1 MSCTHEV
8 DASNKECDESEFFWT
23 CCDSCDRELHNFNNK
38 QIAEDSADGVL
49 ENTFSHE
56 ALAHGIGKL
65 KYPNDEKAG
74 SEYSFDWADVLPEV
88 ENRMERILS
97 ELNNGDS
104 PRPLGCRIGELFNEI
119 GTAVRERLEI
129 PQDRF
134 SAEFT
139 CQFAFHEHKLDS
151 TGMNEGE
158 KPELVLVEH
167 HSLLPSVLLSWKHV
181 KVPVVFFHGDEQTVL
196 RKLLS
201 SAIHIW
207 SIQGY
212 RRRFVMEVAFYE
224 DYFELIC
231 FNPSGI
237 IHSKNSCISDAM
249 NLARLVLGLLFMS
262 PEDLGY
268 DPSVLF
274 DEEHSTL
281 VNQKKYSRKVVCGL
295 TSHFNISATTCVI
308 AERSG
313 ELYTIKDVWLDGEE
327 NDDGPFEVQI
337 LRRISDVEN
346 VPRLVDHERV
356 KTRHGAEDST
366 NPFGKTD
373 ESFYLPTRFHH
384 RYVMKPAG
392 THLDRFISLEEIV
405 SAIRDIVKV
414 IKDLLERRIVH
425 GDISFYNIVLAP
437 NAESPTSLRKGCV
450 VDFVHAVDLDR
461 GIESKVLVNPWF
473 CPQYLAGAI
482 YKGEYIPKRTF
493 YQDLESTLYLLCFV
507 CIALD
512 GPDKP
517 LDLEIFSKRAPL
529 LKWDNAH
536 SPESLYSAYLDR
548 AEALESRWRFKERI
562 LAHFH
567 PYFEDLKATTLK
579 MYDLLFPDVL
589 YDFGLRNVEENLKKL
604 RESLKEVETVPD
616 SDQGAEKKR
625 ETLRQIKDCEKRLA
639 VKPLDRESPDELFA
653 KMFAILDGTLDR
665 LRQKSSS
672 RAKDVSEISTEQST
686 GDRN

>member
-1 MSCTHEV
+1 MSCTHQV
-8 DASNKECDESEFFWT
+8 DPSDKERDDSEILWT
-23 CCDSCDRELHNFNNK
+23 CCESCDPELRQLNDR
-38 QIAEDSADGVL
+38 QIAQGLAKGAL
-49 ENTFSHE
+49 ENRFSHE
-56 ALAHGIGKL
+56 AIAHGIGKL
-65 KYPNDEKAG
+65 KYPNDEKAA
-74 SEYSFDWADVLPEV
+74 SEYSFDWTNVLPEV

-97 ELNNGDS
+97 ELKNGEPS
-104 PRPLGCRIGELFNEI
+104 RPLGCRIGDLFNEI

-129 PQDRF
+129 PHDPF

-139 CQFAFHEHKLDS
+139 CQFAFYEHKLDS
-151 TGMNEGE
+151 SGMNEGE

-167 HSLLPSVLLSWKHV
+167 HSLLPGALLSWKYV

-207 SIQGY
+207 SVQGY
-212 RRRFVMEVAFYE
+212 RRRFVMGIAFYE
-224 DYFELIC
+224 GDFGLIC

-237 IHSKNSCISDAM
+237 IHSESFCVSNAM
-249 NLARLVLGLLFMS
+249 NLARLVLGLLFINS
-262 PEDLGY
+262 EDLGY
-268 DPSVLF
+268 DPSVLC
-274 DEEHSTL
+274 DEDHSTL
-281 VNQKKYSRKVVCGL
+281 ANQKKYSRKVVCGL
-295 TSHFNISATTCVI
+295 TSPFSISATTCVI

-313 ELYTIKDVWLDGEE
+313 ELYTIKDVWLDSEE

-366 NPFGKTD
+366 NPFWVND
-373 ESFYLPTRFHH
+373 ESFCPPIHFHN

-392 THLDRFISLEEIV
+392 THLDRSVSLEEII
-405 SAIRDIVKV
+405 SAIRDVVKV
-414 IKDLLERRIVH
+414 IKDLLQRRIVH
-425 GDISFYNIVLAP
+425 GDICFYNVVLVP
-437 NAESPTSLRKGCV
+437 NMESPTSLRKGCV
-450 VDFVHAVDLDR
+450 IDFVHAVDLDCD
-461 GIESKVLVNPWF
+461 IERKVFVNPWF

-482 YKGEYIPKRTF
+482 YKGEWIRKRTY

-507 CIALD
+507 CIALE

-517 LDLEIFSKRAPL
+517 LDLDIFSKKAPF

-548 AEALESRWRFKERI
+548 AEALKSRWRFKERI

-567 PYFEDLKATTLK
+567 PYFEDLKTTALK

-589 YDFGLRNVEENLKKL
+589 YDFGRRNVEENLEKL
-604 RESLKEVETVPD
+604 RASLEEAESKPD
-616 SDQGAEKKR
+616 SGEGAEKIR

-639 VKPLDRESPDELFA
+639 VKPLYKESPDELFA

-665 LRQKSSS
+665 LRQKSS
-672 RAKDVSEISTEQST
+672 RHATEDSEINTVQST
-686 GDRN
+686 SGQN